1 MYAIALSVA
10 ACVRSGTRVDIAWML
25 TGEPGD
31 EGLGFTPG
39 GGKVGELAEG
49 AFDGLLADVAGRQLS
64 LGRRISHTVT
74 DLEATVSRLPVGLN
88 VDFAVVPGTQFPTAL
103 WPLLMD
109 RESVTLELELRGDEI
124 HSVRIAGL
132 SESAPAPDSTEVI
145 CRFAPVPRL
154 VVAGPGPIADAL
166 CAQGAL
172 LGWKVT
178 SAIRP
183 DQVAGLTATLAQ
195 TDAVVVLGHDVETS
209 GGCLMAALQ
218 SNAGYV
224 GAVGS
229 QAMQRARAD
238 WLAYRDVTD
247 LSRVYGPAGLDIGA
261 ANPAEVALAVAA
273 QIVAVRT
280 DGP

>member
-10 ACVRSGTRVDIAWML
+10 ACVRSGTRVDVAWLL
-25 TGEPGD
+25 TDQPGD
-31 EGLGFTPG
+31 EALAFTPG
-39 GGKVGELAEG
+39 GGRVGELAGG
-49 AFDGLLADVAGRQLS
+49 AFDGLLADVAARHLS
-64 LGRRISHTVT
+64 TGRRFSHTVT
-74 DLEATVSRLPVGLN
+74 ALEAAVSGFPTGSAVQ
-88 VDFAVVPGTQFPTAL
+88 FAVVPGTAFPAEL
-103 WPLLMD
+103 WPQLMD
-109 RESVTLELELRGDEI
+109 RESVILELELSGDEI
-124 HSVRIAGL
+124 VSVRIVDPGGGP
-132 SESAPAPDSTEVI
+132 SAEQAVS
-145 CRFAPVPRL
+145 RFTPVPRL
-154 VVAGPGPIADAL
+154 VVAGPGPIAEAL

-218 SNAGYV
+218 SHAGYI

-247 LSRVYGPAGLDIGA
+247 LGRVHGPAGLDIGA

-280 DGP
+280 DRP